1 MIQVKE
7 YGSVSVMLPMLFS
20 VGSVP
25 VSSFGVFLALGFL
38 TGLFLI
44 WRLARAWDLDEEK
57 ILDLT
62 LLTFFGGLA
71 GSRLYFGI
79 QHPELFAENYFKILL
94 IHKIPGFSFWG
105 AFLGG
110 WLTLYFFSR
119 RKKMDFWLLS
129 DFASVGFLG
138 GLILSNLGCLL
149 GSCSVGIQ
157 SNLFFA
163 VNMANSAG
171 KRFPTQALEAA
182 LLFLV
187 FLGIWSTATHFHI
200 RGKIVGLTLVYVGM
214 IKFLMEPLKVN
225 HEGLVLSLILSFLGM
240 TILYKVTKRNLIADL
255 KTAGFFI
262 PKLIMDSSLRKSV
275 TDKFK
280 KYWYNQITSA
290 FWKLRSL
297 KKLLWRVYVRFSYK
311 NN

>member
-1 MIQVKE
+1 
-7 YGSVSVMLPMLFS
+7 MLPTLFTIGTKS
-20 VGSVP
+20 

-57 ILDLT
+57 VLDLA
-62 LLTFFGGLA
+62 LLTFLGGLIGA
-71 GSRLYFGI
+71 RVYFFFE
-79 QHPELFAENYFKILL
+79 HPQLFAENFFRIILFN
-94 IHKIPGFSFWG
+94 KYPGFSFWG

-110 WLTLYFFSR
+110 WLTLYLFSR

-129 DFASVGFLG
+129 DIASVGFLG

-171 KRFPTQALEAA
+171 KRFPTQGLEAV
-182 LLFLV
+182 LLSLV
-187 FLGIWSTATHFHI
+187 LLGIWSTATHFHI

-225 HEGLVLSLILSFLGM
+225 HEGLVLSLMLSFLGM
-240 TILYKVTKRNLIADL
+240 TILYRVTKRNLIADL

-262 PKLIMDSSLRKSV
+262 PKLIMDSNLRKSV

-280 KYWYNQITSA
+280 KNWYNQITSA
-290 FWKLRSL
+290 LWKLRSL